1 MIVCI
6 AVFSEHQQKP
16 VVPTEIQSMD
26 KCQRSH
32 SLDQQ
37 HQQKA
42 EMQVD
47 RVGHKEIYPSIS
59 EETLNKAINFAEN
72 HTSISQ
78 ENIRIIKHSRK
89 SLLFYNK
96 EPWKKKEHGSSFG
109 VTMGSFDDAELREL
123 IGIYIESLLES
134 FLENDQMGLL
144 RDDGLIILCNINNQ
158 QTGKYEKSS

>member
-1 MIVCI
+1 MVVCI

-47 RVGHKEIYPSIS
+47 RVGHKEFYPSIS

-78 ENIRIIKHSRK
+78 ENIRIINTTK
-89 SLLFYNK
+89 SAYYFTIMS
-96 EPWKKKEHGSSFG
+96 HGKDKSTAASLTSQRAAMMPQSF
-109 VTMGSFDDAELREL
+109 VS
-123 IGIYIESLLES
+123 
-134 FLENDQMGLL
+134 
-144 RDDGLIILCNINNQ
+144 
-158 QTGKYEKSS
+158 

>member
-1 MIVCI
+1 
-6 AVFSEHQQKP
+6 
-16 VVPTEIQSMD
+16 MD

-37 HQQKA
+37 HRQKA

-47 RVGHKEIYPSIS
+47 RVGHKEFYPSIS

-96 EPWKKKEHGSSFG
+96 EPWNTAAPLASQWAALMAQSF
-109 VTMGSFDDAELREL
+109 VS
-123 IGIYIESLLES
+123 
-134 FLENDQMGLL
+134 
-144 RDDGLIILCNINNQ
+144 
-158 QTGKYEKSS
+158 